1 MRKAAV
7 ITVSD
12 SCYNGQREDI
22 SGPTVVARLKLMGY
36 EVIASETVADDVLA
50 IRGAILRRCTE
61 AALIVTTGG
70 TGLSKR
76 DVTPEATREVCD
88 RIVEGMAEYMRAAC
102 SRFTPNAALSRAI
115 CGTRGFTL
123 IVNLPGSP
131 SGASESLDA
140 LKQLIPHALDLLAGE
155 TAHTPS
161 GDRTLSHAA
170 PRRHE

>member
-1 MRKAAV
+1 MRRAAV

-12 SCYNGQREDI
+12 SCYNGKREDI
-22 SGPTVVARLKLMGY
+22 SGPAVVARLKLMDF
-36 EVIASETVADDVLA
+36 EVIASEVVADDVLA
-50 IRGAILRRCTE
+50 IRGAILRLCND

-88 RIVEGMAEYMRAAC
+88 RIVDGMAEYMRAMC

-131 SGASESLDA
+131 SGATESLDA
-140 LKQLIPHALDLLAGE
+140 LKELIPHALDLLAGD
-155 TAHTPS
+155 TAHPPS
-161 GDRTLSHAA
+161 GARSRTLTSA
-170 PRRHE
+170 RRTE

>member
-1 MRKAAV
+1 MRRAAV

-22 SGPTVVARLKLMGY
+22 SGPTVVARLKLMGFD
-36 EVIASETVADDVLA
+36 VVSSETVADDVLA
-50 IRGAILRRCTE
+50 IRGAILRRCND

-76 DVTPEATREVCD
+76 DVTPEATREVCE
-88 RIVEGMAEYMRAAC
+88 RIIDGMSEHMRAAC
-102 SRFTPNAALSRAI
+102 ARFTPNAALSRAI

-140 LKQLIPHALDLLAGE
+140 LKQLIPHALDLLAGD
-155 TAHTPS
+155 TAHPPAGGRSSTK
-161 GDRTLSHAA
+161 AA
-170 PRRHE
+170 RRPE

>member
-22 SGPTVVARLKLMGY
+22 SGPTVVARLKLMDF
-36 EVIASETVADDVLA
+36 EVISSEIVADDVLA
-50 IRGAILRRCTE
+50 IRGAILRRCND

-76 DVTPEATREVCD
+76 DVTPEATREVCE

-102 SRFTPNAALSRAI
+102 SRFTPNAALSRAV

-140 LKQLIPHALDLLAGE
+140 LKQLIPHALDLLAGD
-155 TAHTPS
+155 TAHPPS
-161 GDRTLSHAA
+161 GARTRTLTSA
-170 PRRHE
+170 RRTE

>member
-12 SCYNGQREDI
+12 SCHNGERTDL
-22 SGPTVVARLKLMGY
+22 SGPAVVARLKLLDFD
-36 EVIASETVADDVLA
+36 VISTEIVRDDVLD
-50 IRGAILRRCTE
+50 IRGAILNRCSD

-76 DVTPEATREVCD
+76 DVTPEATRELCD
-88 RIVEGMAEYMRAAC
+88 RIVEGMSEYMRAVC
-102 SRFTPNAALSRAI
+102 SRFTPYAALSRAV

-131 SGASESLDA
+131 SAATESLDA
-140 LKQLIPHALDLLAGE
+140 IAKLIPHALDLLSGN
-155 TAHTPS
+155 TDHTPGAIRS
-161 GDRTLSHAA
+161 RSHPTAN
-170 PRRHE
+170 RIG